1 MTTSFIKTLLL
12 GLTLLL
18 PLGYAQAANENPGQE
33 KAKQGMSMKE
43 IQAAS
48 DEELE
53 ATFGGDKAVQIR
65 AILDEMK
72 VHQQALAQLHKQLA
86 QTTGQKGGKP
96 DKKAEKSDDKG
107 KDKTKDQDKTKDK
120 SKDKSKSKDKGDDST
135 EE

>member
-1 MTTSFIKTLLL
+1 MTTPYIKSLLL

-18 PLGYAQAANENPGQE
+18 PLGYAQAANDNAKPDKG
-33 KAKQGMSMKE
+33 KAHMSMNE
-43 IQAAS
+43 LQAAS

-53 ATFGGDKAVQIR
+53 ATYGGDKAVQIR

-72 VHQQALAQLHKQLA
+72 VHQQAMVELRKQLTQA
-86 QTTGQKGGKP
+86 TGQKGGKP

-107 KDKTKDQDKTKDK
+107 KDKDK
-120 SKDKSKSKDKGDDST
+120 SKDKSKDKNKSKDKDDDS